1 MLRPMPP
8 SSPTQAASAA
18 VSSPTGGPGYA
29 YGLTGVRTAIGLTT
43 QVGPLAGQ
51 PLTSGGKGGSVQ
63 RSDGQTLATSS
74 DEVLVARVANGDA
87 RAFRMLTDRHLDRT
101 VTLARRVLGG
111 AADAEDVAQEAFLRL
126 WQHADRF
133 RPAEARFSTWFYR
146 ITMNLC
152 LDRKRRPAHDTLE
165 NVPEPVDP
173 ALDAVALVERS
184 ELGRLVAR
192 AVDDLP
198 ERQRA
203 AVSLCYDAGLSNAEA
218 AAAMEVSVGAL
229 ETLLVRARR
238 ALRGTLAPLAPSD
251 ARDGNRSRTGG
262 PR

>member
-1 MLRPMPP
+1 MSPSFPSCSSTITAVP
-8 SSPTQAASAA
+8 SS
-18 VSSPTGGPGYA
+18 GGPGYA
-29 YGLTGVRTAIGLTT
+29 YGLSGAKAAIGLTT
-43 QVGPLAGQ
+43 PVGGLMGLPF
-51 PLTSGGKGGSVQ
+51 TRDGKGDPVQ
-63 RSDGQTLATSS
+63 RSDGQNLATSS
-74 DEVLVARVANGDA
+74 DEYLVGRVAQGDA
-87 RAFRMLTDRHLDRT
+87 QAFRVLTDRHLDRT

-126 WQHADRF
+126 WQHAERF

-146 ITMNLC
+146 ITVNLC
-152 LDRKRRPAHDTLE
+152 LDRKRRPVHDTLE

-173 ALDAVALVERS
+173 SLDAVALVERS

-203 AVSLCYDAGLSNAEA
+203 AISLCYDAGLSNAEA

-238 ALRGTLAPLAPSD
+238 ALRATLAPLAPSD
-251 ARDGNRSRTGG
+251 AQDGRRSRTGG